1 MVSLKKFEMDNLPKT
16 CFIIDLKG
24 YQVLHNV

>member
-16 CFIIDLKG
+16 CFINDLKG